1 MFSVVIPTIWS
12 IPSYTLDLVNLLVDC
27 ELIDDIIIIDNA
39 VEKYSDNRIYH
50 DDKITYVGMPHNIF
64 VNPAWNLGVNL
75 AKNEHVIISNDDLVI
90 EPTEILEFLLRESK
104 EWDVVGLSP
113 GAYEDT
119 TCDTIHLTDVT
130 KRTYGWGCFMSVKK
144 SKWVD
149 IPTDMKIFYGDDFI
163 IRTNDNAKNLELPF
177 KVKNEMSASSSIFA
191 NKFLKLDRN
200 VYSKI
205 DFSKYNTFNEGIENK
220 RSNVNF
226 YKPIKVAK
234 KIEFE
239 RITTY
244 RLSMIMMSNLSDYG
258 NSRSNAVTKFKRA
271 VNSFINQKSK
281 RTDIE
286 LVIVSDGCHITD
298 EIFESEYL
306 NIQNVRLIKS
316 EKSDSKWPGAKRQLG
331 IDNAYGDWI
340 GYLDTDDILRED
352 HAFNIL
358 SNIDDEYQVML
369 STLKSTATGVCD
381 ERSYRYKSGNIVFKN
396 FQNMW
401 FGLDKYVQRTK
412 ESYLFENKSL
422 YLYKTTD
429 IRTKFTSSSIF
440 HKREIDIKW
449 EDRDNRGED
458 ILFANKLIEQLP
470 YKKVQIPSYVICHVP
485 KVIDV

>member
-1 MFSVVIPTIWS
+1 MFSIVIPTIWS
-12 IPSYTLDLVNLLVDC
+12 IPHYTLELVKNLVNC
-27 ELIDDIIIIDNA
+27 ELIDDIIIVDNMSN
-39 VEKYSDNRIYH
+39 KYVHKKIYDDSKVTRIVM
-50 DDKITYVGMPHNIF
+50 DSNIF
-64 VNPAWNLGVNL
+64 VNPAWNLGVSS
-75 AKNEHVIISNDDLVI
+75 AKNEHIIICNDDVII
-90 EPTEILEFLLRESK
+90 EPTKTLELLLKKSNT
-104 EWDVVGLSP
+104 WDAAGLGP
-113 GAYEDT
+113 DAYEHNT
-119 TCDTIHLTDVT
+119 GSNINLSDVT
-130 KRTYGWGCFMSVKK
+130 KRTFGWGCFMAVKK
-144 SKWVD
+144 SKWVNIPSD
-149 IPTDMKIFYGDDFI
+149 IKIFYGDDFI
-163 IRTNDNAKNLELPF
+163 IRTNERVKNINVPF
-177 KVKNEMSASSSIFA
+177 KVKTKMSSSSLEFHREYMV
-191 NKFLKLDRN
+191 KDGKL
-200 VYSKI
+200 YSKI

-220 RSNVNF
+220 PSNVKL
-226 YKPIKVAK
+226 KPLVKKEKVK
-234 KIEFE
+234 DHVMI
-239 RITTY
+239 
-244 RLSMIMMSNLSDYG
+244 SMIMMSNLSDYE
-258 NSRSNAVTKFKRA
+258 NSRSNAVVKFKRA

-286 LVIVSDGCHITD
+286 LVIVSDGCDVTD

-316 EKSDSKWPGAKRQLG
+316 EKSNSKWPGAKRQLG

-352 HAFNIL
+352 HAYNIL

-369 STLKSTATGVCD
+369 STLKSTATCVCD

-396 FQNMW
+396 SQNMW
-401 FGLDKYVQRTK
+401 LGLDKYAQRSK

-429 IRTKFTSSSIF
+429 IRTKFTASSIF

>member
-27 ELIDDIIIIDNA
+27 KLVDDIIIIDNA
-39 VEKYSDNRIYH
+39 VEKYRGNKIYH
-50 DDKITYVGMPHNIF
+50 DDKITYVGMPRNIF

-75 AKNEHVIISNDDLVI
+75 AKNEHIIISNDDLVI

-113 GAYEDT
+113 DAYEDT

-149 IPTDMKIFYGDDFI
+149 IPIDMKIFYGDDFI
-163 IRTNDNAKNLELPF
+163 IRTNDNVKNLELPF
-177 KVKNEMSASSSIFA
+177 KVKNEMSASSSRFA
-191 NKFLKLDRN
+191 NKFLKLDRDI
-200 VYSKI
+200 YSKI
-205 DFSKYNTFNEGIENK
+205 DFSKYNTFNEGIETK
-220 RSNVNF
+220 RSNVKL
-226 YKPIKVAK
+226 KPVVKKEKVNDHVM
-234 KIEFE
+234 I
-239 RITTY
+239 
-244 RLSMIMMSNLSDYG
+244 SMIMMSNLSDYG
-258 NSRSNAVTKFKRA
+258 NSRSNAVVKFKRA

-316 EKSDSKWPGAKRQLG
+316 EKSDSKWPGSKRQLG
-331 IDNAYGDWI
+331 IDNAYGKWI

-352 HAFNIL
+352 HMHNIL

-369 STLKSTATGVCD
+369 STLKSTVTHVCD

-396 FQNMW
+396 SKDMW
-401 FGLDKYVQRTK
+401 LGLDKHVQRSK

-429 IRTKFTSSSIF
+429 IRTKFTTSSIF

-458 ILFANKLIEQLP
+458 ILFANKLIEQLQ
-470 YKKVQIPSYVICHVP
+470 YKKVQIPSYVICHIP